1 MSTLQNENLYLKN
14 EYHLTFLHESDAV
27 EAISGKGTSKRWST
41 FRFDSIVSMEAEL
54 GVGLYTEGTG
64 NLHYSKGATNPIQ
77 FVFRKTLDITNK
89 SGTKI
94 LGKRLYQLGKNT
106 SLSFGDRSDQ
116 ELSIFKWAE
125 LINSGKIDR
134 APVHVYSKIIGE
146 NDKEVLGS
154 QGSVCI
160 FRLTNAIATNAVIR
174 QNPHQDINVAELTFV
189 AQAISSS
196 NFLDDTYLKE
206 SELTTL

>member
-1 MSTLQNENLYLKN
+1 MSALKNENLYLKN
-14 EYHLTFLHESDAV
+14 EYHLTFLHEADTNTDL
-27 EAISGKGTSKRWST
+27 EIPNMWPT

-77 FVFRKTLDITNK
+77 FVFRKTLDITND
-89 SGTKI
+89 SGAKI
-94 LGKRLYQLGKNT
+94 LGKRLYQLGKDT
-106 SLSFGDRSDQ
+106 SLSFDSRSEQ

-125 LINSGKIDR
+125 LINSGRIER
-134 APVHVYSKIIGE
+134 APVHVYSKIIDESG
-146 NDKEVLGS
+146 KEVLGAE
-154 QGSVCI
+154 GSVCI

-174 QNPHQDINVAELTFV
+174 QNPYQDINVAELTFV

-196 NFLDDTYLKE
+196 NFLDDTTLQ
-206 SELTTL
+206 ELTTL